1 MDMDCLTCLLPDPAT
16 LRLDHLAVTADGSSL
31 AFTISSIQ
39 TCGQCPLC
47 SQEAV
52 RVHSQYQ
59 RTVADLPWAG
69 LQVQITLTV
78 RRFFCD
84 QPDCPRRIFTER
96 LPTVLAPWAR
106 RTYRL
111 ARAQQ
116 QIGLALGGAAGT
128 RLAVALAMLAGVD
141 LLLQL
146 VRQAP
151 LPDRPPPRLLG
162 VDDWAWRKGQRYGT
176 IVVDLETHR
185 PIDLLPD
192 RLATTLA
199 QWLRDHPGVEII
211 TRDRSGA
218 YAEGAQ
224 AGAPQA
230 LQVADR
236 FHLLKNMSEVLL
248 QTFQQCRGEIE
259 DLLTARH
266 TSPCALAS
274 SGPAQPTDDRPTV
287 QPELPLPPQP
297 TPPQVRQHQQQSQR
311 RRIERY
317 QTIQHLDQQGWTMVA
332 IADQLGITR
341 KTVRRYLDMPH
352 GPAPQRH
359 CHRRSILD
367 PYKPYL
373 FERWNAGCYT
383 AMQLFREV
391 QEQGFRGT
399 DGTVRRYLTQV
410 RKASG
415 LPPFSRNAA
424 DRQPVEARTAD
435 LPSLTTL
442 CWRVLRKPE
451 TREPDEEHSIEQ
463 LRHAHA
469 DVGTAITLAEEFA
482 GMIRQRQVEQFD
494 SWLERAS
501 RSGLPAFHSF
511 ATGLRQDEAA
521 VRAALSLPS
530 SNGPTEGHI
539 NRLKCLKRQMYG
551 RAKLDLLR
559 QRLLAA

>member
-59 RTVADLPWAG
+59 RTVADL
-69 LQVQITLTV
+69 
-78 RRFFCD
+78 
-84 QPDCPRRIFTER
+84 
-96 LPTVLAPWAR
+96 PWAR

-287 QPELPLPPQP
+287 QPELPL
-297 TPPQVRQHQQQSQR
+297 
-311 RRIERY
+311 
-317 QTIQHLDQQGWTMVA
+317 
-332 IADQLGITR
+332 
-341 KTVRRYLDMPH
+341 
-352 GPAPQRH
+352 
-359 CHRRSILD
+359 
-367 PYKPYL
+367 
-373 FERWNAGCYT
+373 
-383 AMQLFREV
+383 
-391 QEQGFRGT
+391 
-399 DGTVRRYLTQV
+399 
-410 RKASG
+410 
-415 LPPFSRNAA
+415 
-424 DRQPVEARTAD
+424 
-435 LPSLTTL
+435 
-442 CWRVLRKPE
+442 
-451 TREPDEEHSIEQ
+451 
-463 LRHAHA
+463 
-469 DVGTAITLAEEFA
+469 
-482 GMIRQRQVEQFD
+482 
-494 SWLERAS
+494 
-501 RSGLPAFHSF
+501 
-511 ATGLRQDEAA
+511 
-521 VRAALSLPS
+521 
-530 SNGPTEGHI
+530 
-539 NRLKCLKRQMYG
+539 
-551 RAKLDLLR
+551 
-559 QRLLAA
+559 